1 VVNKAR
7 QLAPVDTGQLRDS
20 INYTFH
26 AATLTLIVYAEAPH
40 ASFVE
45 FGTSRM
51 AARPYLRP
59 ALAEASRVLG
69 DSSAT
74 PTTLRFAGTSSTY
87 AAGMA
92 AQHGSATPGVRAT
105 FGRR

>member
-1 VVNKAR
+1 
-7 QLAPVDTGQLRDS
+7 VDTGQLRDS
-20 INYTFH
+20 IGYTFH

-40 ASFVE
+40 ASFCE

-69 DSSAT
+69 DSSV
-74 PTTLRFAGTSSTY
+74 TLRFAGTSSTY
-87 AAGMA
+87 AAGMS